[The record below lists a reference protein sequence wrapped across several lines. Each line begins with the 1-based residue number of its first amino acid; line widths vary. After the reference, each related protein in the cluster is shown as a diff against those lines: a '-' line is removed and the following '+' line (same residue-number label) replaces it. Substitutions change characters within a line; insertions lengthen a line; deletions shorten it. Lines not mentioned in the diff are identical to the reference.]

1 MALLQGGQG
10 PVAGVELRGQ
20 GHQLE
25 HRRQAEAGNARIG
38 QLYSQVAGDKQQAN
52 EDERHGQLGADVG
65 NGDDGGPQ
73 LDGQVVGGILD
84 GVARLVGGDADGGGG
99 GVVVHGIG
107 QADHIGAWVIVIGEI
122 ARHPFDTDLMQA
134 VGVQHH
140 AGGICSG
147 EAAHGKLLGILA
159 EGPVDPIAGPHGQY
173 HSGQHQDQIIDIE
186 KHDNHSFCVVI
197 FLSVPKYYEQIHRCW
212 AYFQEKSPRRLP
224 RGYVFILPPKI
235 LRPAAPPPGAGT
247 PARPDIVRCAG
258 GCRR

>member
-38 QLYSQVAGDKQQAN
+38 QLYPQVAGDKQQAN

-84 GVARLVGGDADGGGG
+84 GVARLVGGHTDGGGG
-99 GVVVHGIG
+99 GVVVHRIG
-107 QADHIGAWVIVIGEI
+107 QADDIGAWVIVIGEV
-122 ARHPFDTDLMQA
+122 ARHPFDADLVQP

-140 AGGICSG
+140 AGGICPG
-147 EAAHGKLLGILA
+147 EAAHGELLGIFSREIPEA
-159 EGPVDPIAGPHGQY
+159 IA
-173 HSGQHQDQIIDIE
+173 SGICLYSSTKNPASRSASTRRWNACSSRHC
-186 KHDNHSFCVVI
+186 KVCRWMP
-197 FLSVPKYYEQIHRCW
+197 SVSSDRGRMSW
-212 AYFQEKSPRRLP
+212 AWAFWMNWDTS
-224 RGYVFILPPKI
+224 
-235 LRPAAPPPGAGT
+235 
-247 PARPDIVRCAG
+247 
-258 GCRR
+258 